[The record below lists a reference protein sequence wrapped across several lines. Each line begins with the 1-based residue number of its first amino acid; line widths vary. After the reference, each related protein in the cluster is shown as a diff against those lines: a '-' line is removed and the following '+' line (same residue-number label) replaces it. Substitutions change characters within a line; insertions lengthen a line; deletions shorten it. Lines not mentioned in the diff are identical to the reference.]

1 MASFNENSVPRQ
13 TIEVTILGQR
23 LLLKADEDPQHV
35 ERLAA
40 YVNQKLEEASS
51 GTVVASTKLAI
62 IAALN
67 IANDYFHQLDESREF
82 REQVGAKS
90 RLLLEELD
98 RVAPA
103 ALDPKDVSQPLNT
116 N

>member
-1 MASFNENSVPRQ
+1 M
-13 TIEVTILGQR
+13 EVTILGQR
-23 LLLKADEDPQHV
+23 LLLKADEDPAHV

-67 IANDYFHQLDESREF
+67 IANDYFHELDDSREF
-82 REQVGAKS
+82 KEQVATKS
-90 RLLLEELD
+90 RVLLEELD

-103 ALDPKDVSQPLNT
+103 ASGSDDVSQPLNI